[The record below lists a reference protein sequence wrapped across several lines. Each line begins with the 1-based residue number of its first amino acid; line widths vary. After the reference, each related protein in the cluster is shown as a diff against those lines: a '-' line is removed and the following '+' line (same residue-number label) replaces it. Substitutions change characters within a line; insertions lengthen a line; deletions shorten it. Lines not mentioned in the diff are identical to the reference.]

1 MVSRGLW
8 SRPFFFADIL
18 NSESV
23 PQSLQEGHWPFH
35 LGKSSPHAE
44 QRYAVFVLILA
55 MAGQEIGY
63 HGKGNQVRF
72 TNLDPMRNT
81 TGV

>member
-1 MVSRGLW
+1 MVT
-8 SRPFFFADIL
+8 AIL

-55 MAGQEIGY
+55 MAG
-63 HGKGNQVRF
+63 
-72 TNLDPMRNT
+72 
-81 TGV
+81 